1 MEAGERAVVGGRDAG
16 SVPGSDKVLLTLVVP
31 TRDEAD
37 NVPVL
42 VRGLRESLSGI
53 DYRVVFVD
61 DSTDETPE
69 VVRNLS
75 EGDGNVALIHRTGAE
90 RGGGL
95 STAVTTGIEAFAGMS
110 EYTCVM
116 DADLQHPPEKVRE
129 MLDMARGSDA
139 DVVVASRYARGG
151 SYGGLPGP
159 LRRGVSVGSKYLA
172 QVVFK
177 EARKTSDPMA
187 GFFLVRND
195 AISGIQFRPT
205 GFKILLEILVCTPDL
220 RVVEMPLDFRA
231 RRAGIS
237 KATFRQGLEY
247 LWHISSLFWYVPSA
261 GRFWK
266 FAMVGASGVLVNNLT
281 LITLA
286 EYFNASKVI
295 AWMFAV
301 GLSILSNFLLNNAF
315 TWRDV
320 RHSSRIH
327 FLLRGALAYPVAIM
341 GIGANFA
348 VYYPLLKYVS
358 EAFPYYVLFN
368 LLGIAAGTSVNF
380 ILSSRLVF
388 RPSVPD
394 NLDPMAPPKRI
405 AEEVRRELKA
415 DWVGLI
421 SAPQLTPLGENA
433 SHRLTPADQG
443 VIELVLKTAQ
453 PTLTV
458 TGPRR
463 LPQARTNARW
473 TNSLAVPIIHD
484 DTPHPVGVVYA
495 TRNSTEPFND
505 EDLHWLTAYASTA
518 GPLFARNRGPHRD

>member
-1 MEAGERAVVGGRDAG
+1 MEERGPTVTGGSEKKG
-16 SVPGSDKVLLTLVVP
+16 TGGVLLTLVVP
-31 TRDEAD
+31 TRNEAA
-37 NVPVL
+37 NGAEL
-42 VRGLRESLSGI
+42 VGKVREGLAGV
-53 DYRVVFVD
+53 DYRIVFVD
-61 DSTDETPE
+61 DSTDGTPGVIRGLAE
-69 VVRNLS
+69 EDERVTL
-75 EGDGNVALIHRTGAE
+75 LHREGAE
-90 RGGGL
+90 REGGL
-95 STAVTTGIEAFAGMS
+95 STAVTTGMEIFSGG
-110 EYTCVM
+110 
-116 DADLQHPPEKVRE
+116 RE
-129 MLDMARGSDA
+129 MLEVARSGGA
-139 DVVVASRYARGG
+139 DVVVASRYAKGG
-151 SYGGLPGP
+151 SYDGPPGGPRRAVSLGRKRLPR
-159 LRRGVSVGSKYLA
+159 L
-172 QVVFK
+172 VFK
-177 EARKTSDPMA
+177 EARKTSDPMT
-187 GFFLVRND
+187 GFFLVRNE

-205 GFKILLEILVCTPDL
+205 GFKVLLEILVCAPEL
-220 RVVEMPLDFRA
+220 RVAEIPFGFRA
-231 RRAGIS
+231 RNAGVS
-237 KATFRQGLEY
+237 KASLRQGLEY
-247 LWHISSLFWYVPSA
+247 LTHILSLFWYVPSA

-266 FAMVGASGVLVNNLT
+266 FAMVGASGVIVNSLV

-286 EYFNASKVI
+286 EVFDAHKVI

-358 EAFPYYVLFN
+358 EDFPYYVLFN

-388 RPSVPD
+388 RPSVPE
-394 NLDPMAPPKRI
+394 NLDPDAPPQRI

-421 SAPQLTPLGENA
+421 SAPDLAPLGEEA
-433 SHRLTPADQG
+433 AIHPLSETDRG
-443 VIELVLKTAQ
+443 VIDLVLKTAQ

-463 LPQARTNARW
+463 LPQARTNARF
-473 TNSLAVPIIHD
+473 TNSLAVPITHGAY
-484 DTPHPVGVVYA
+484 PVGVVYA

-518 GPLFARNRGPHRD
+518 APLFARN